1 MEKAME
7 QTNRMP
13 LHGIRV
19 IDLTIWVQGPTA
31 SMVLADLG
39 AEVIKV
45 EKPGQ
50 GDFSR
55 GVQSLF
61 GRPQFLPDGRNLMYE
76 VANRNKKSISVDLR
90 RSEGQQVL
98 YRLAKQ
104 SDVLVTNLHPS
115 AFREFKVDRETMLEI
130 NPQLIYAHAT
140 GFGPRGP
147 HAEDPCQDT
156 VGMARSGIMFNTP
169 AADGSPVYLTGALSD
184 ILSGTMLGFGV
195 LAALLA
201 RERHGIAQTVWA
213 SQLATMMWLQYY
225 NLAQYLNVGE
235 DFPPYDRTDVAN
247 PLMNLYRC
255 GDGQWI
261 ACGMAVAQRFWTEF
275 CSVMGLAEFEHDVRF
290 ANDTSRAE
298 HRGELIRLLD
308 QAFARYPR
316 THWEQL
322 FREKG
327 FWFSVVNRI
336 SDLPAD
342 PQVAANDYLV
352 ELDNGL
358 KLVSSPFMLEKT
370 PAPLRKGAPSF
381 SQHTDEILQD
391 VCGYTAEEVL
401 ALKAKEVAW

>member
-7 QTNRMP
+7 RTNRMP

-115 AFREFKVDRETMLEI
+115 ALREFKVDRETMLEI

-201 RERHGIAQTVWA
+201 RERSGVSQAVWS
-213 SQLATMMWLQYY
+213 SQLSAMMWMQYY
-225 NLAQYLNVGE
+225 NVAQYANMGA
-235 DFPPYDRTDVAN
+235 DFEPYDRATVAN
-247 PLMNLYRC
+247 QLMNLYRC
-255 GDGQWI
+255 ADGQWI
-261 ACGMAVAQRFWTEF
+261 ACGLFVTQRFWPEF
-275 CSVMGLAEFEHDVRF
+275 CAVMGLTEREHDPRF
-290 ANDTSRAE
+290 ASDEKRAA
-298 HRGELIRLLD
+298 HR
-308 QAFARYPR
+308 
-316 THWEQL
+316 
-322 FREKG
+322 
-327 FWFSVVNRI
+327 
-336 SDLPAD
+336 
-342 PQVAANDYLV
+342 
-352 ELDNGL
+352 
-358 KLVSSPFMLEKT
+358 
-370 PAPLRKGAPSF
+370 
-381 SQHTDEILQD
+381 
-391 VCGYTAEEVL
+391 
-401 ALKAKEVAW
+401 KE